1 MAKCERC
8 GKGPGFGN
16 NVSHSQ
22 VKTKRQ
28 FKPNI
33 QKFMITVDGKTKRMK
48 LCTRCARTLVKTN
61 A

>member
-22 VKTKRQ
+22 VKTRRQ

-33 QKFMITVDGKTKRMK
+33 QKFLVTKPNGNTVRMK
-48 LCTRCARTLVKTN
+48 LCTRCARTMYKS